1 MLGLDLTKGNEMN
14 YAIITHT
21 FNGIEETTEVED
33 LRLDR
38 FHARI
43 VGTVQGITDAGSV
56 VTKVSISDGI

>member
-1 MLGLDLTKGNEMN
+1 MN
-14 YAIITHT
+14 HAIITHT

-43 VGTVQGITDAGSV
+43 VGTVRGITDAGSV

>member
-1 MLGLDLTKGNEMN
+1 MKGNEMN
-14 YAIITHT
+14 QAIITHT

-43 VGTVQGITDAGSV
+43 VGTVRGITDAGSV